1 MAGSMRQSQIKSVGD
16 FPWTSAGVE
25 SKSSQQRSVK
35 NEQWGMRKERTE
47 NDVKWGKIP
56 SALLAA
62 ALGKQVYFFLAVSTS
77 SASPSN
83 FVKCNTEHI
92 GEM

>member
-16 FPWTSAGVE
+16 SPLTSVGVE
-25 SKSSQQRSVK
+25 SKPKQQRSVE

-47 NDVKWGKIP
+47 SDVKWGKIP

-62 ALGKQVYFFLAVSTS
+62 ALESRFVFFLGCQHKLNI
-77 SASPSN
+77 PL
-83 FVKCNTEHI
+83 
-92 GEM
+92 